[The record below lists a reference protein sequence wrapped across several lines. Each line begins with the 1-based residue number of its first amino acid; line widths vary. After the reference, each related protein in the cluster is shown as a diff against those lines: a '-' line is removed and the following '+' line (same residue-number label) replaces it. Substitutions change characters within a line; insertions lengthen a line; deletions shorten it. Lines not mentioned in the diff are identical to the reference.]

1 MEQYNQRTAAPDARG
16 SSAQG
21 AGSKCVKCATNPI
34 VLKLINVINGAL
46 ILLVGVLYWLSIP
59 QNPTRSIQAALIGT
73 YSIACGIIF
82 LVFSIGFGKIDTC
95 NRKNCGFVYTFYGRF
110 LFVIFAGSLCF
121 GLPDS
126 QQTSADAKAA
136 GGMLSSSVLGMV
148 AGLLSWANAL
158 FNLWVICML
167 PEYSENI
174 GANAGPETNAAGT
187 SGPGSF
193 QPPSG
198 KDVGVPPDAFGSNSN
213 WGASDN
219 SQKFGGGNSGDDNPF
234 A

>member
-121 GLPDS
+121 GLPDP

-136 GGMLSSSVLGMV
+136 GGMLSSSVCRQPDGFRCR
-148 AGLLSWANAL
+148 G
-158 FNLWVICML
+158 
-167 PEYSENI
+167 
-174 GANAGPETNAAGT
+174 GRRGETRHRPRIRT
-187 SGPGSF
+187 SGISRKTCNRHHR
-193 QPPSG
+193 QL
-198 KDVGVPPDAFGSNSN
+198 
-213 WGASDN
+213 
-219 SQKFGGGNSGDDNPF
+219 
-234 A
+234 